1 MTLSIEPH
9 YIYLGAT
16 TVLAVLQILNMR
28 KTDKLK
34 SDIDQIWHQL
44 AVMAIASAGAFDKVQ
59 KSLDEKAD
67 KEKK

>member
-1 MTLSIEPH
+1 MTFTVEPH

-28 KTDKLK
+28 KMEKIK
-34 SDIDQIWHQL
+34 SDIDSIWQQL
-44 AVMAIASAGAFDKVQ
+44 AIMAIASSGAFDK
-59 KSLDEKAD
+59 LDKKINE